1 MSRFGLPGQ
10 MSFDFGSP
18 LGPSGPMMPS
28 GQTQPLNFFFALMP
42 HQAAAYGI
50 RQITD
55 RLRAEMHLPGS
66 PRPIELFHVSL
77 SGIEAN
83 ERPLGALIAA
93 ARRAGDMV
101 DSVSFPVS
109 LDSVMSFVVR
119 GQHVL
124 VLACG
129 EDLPKI
135 AALHR
140 KIDLSLKMAGLT
152 PGRPAGATP
161 HVTTLYGGEPVPR
174 IGLDQPIRWTARD
187 FVLVQSFV
195 GKSHYVIQGRWPLR
209 RAA

>member
-1 MSRFGLPGQ
+1 MTRLTTSGQ

-18 LGPSGPMMPS
+18 LGPPGPMTPG

-42 HQAAAYGI
+42 HQAAANDI
-50 RQITD
+50 RHTTD
-55 RLRAEMHLPGS
+55 RLRAEMHLLGS

-77 SGIEAN
+77 SGIDADAW
-83 ERPLGALIAA
+83 PLGALIAA

-101 DSVSFPVS
+101 DGVSFLVS

-119 GQHVL
+119 GQHAL

-135 AALHR
+135 AALR
-140 KIDLSLKMAGLT
+140 RRIDLSLKMAGLT

-174 IGLDQPIRWTARD
+174 IGLDQPIRWTAMD

-195 GKSHYVIQGRWPLR
+195 GRSRYDILGRWPLR